1 MNSKRTLLLMICAAV
16 PFGQTAAAQDPA
28 AWIAVETAKDYRER
42 ARYPES
48 SRALQGGE
56 EDPVK
61 AKRTPTRQ
69 SLQAPDGS
77 ALSVWASAVSV
88 EAPAPIDLFAS
99 FDGRGKAAAVEAVT
113 AEIANAEGGVVA
125 EVIYKDDGQGAD
137 RRAGDGVYSARLA
150 LPAGLEPA
158 LAESYAVR
166 VRAKLADGDLREA
179 AGGFLYSNPAARLT
193 GRYRDLVRDGSLVV
207 AAEVEVREA
216 GRFHLAA
223 SLYSLAGEPVGTA
236 QAASVLERGRHWL
249 ELPFYGL
256 MFHDRPVAG
265 PYRLKSVGLST
276 TTRMPNALNDLVE
289 DAHVVRP
296 FRLERMTREPFRE
309 PGLSKAAERMEAEA
323 VRTQV
328 RP

>member
-1 MNSKRTLLLMICAAV
+1 MNSKRTLSLVICAAV
-16 PFGQTAAAQDPA
+16 SLGGQMVAAQDPA
-28 AWIAVETAKDYRER
+28 AWIAGETAKDYRER

-48 SRALQGGE
+48 SRALRSGE

-69 SLQAPDGS
+69 SLRAPDGS

-88 EAPAPIDLFAS
+88 EALDPIDLFAS
-99 FDGRGKAAAVEAVT
+99 FDGRGKAAAAAAVDAVT

-125 EVIYKDDGQGAD
+125 EVVYKDDGQGAD

-158 LAESYAVR
+158 LAESYVVR
-166 VRAKLADGDLREA
+166 VRARLADGDLREA

-193 GRYRDLVRDGSLVV
+193 GRYRDLVRDGNLVV
-207 AAEVEVREA
+207 AAEVDVREA

-223 SLYSLAGEPVGTA
+223 SLYSLAGEPVGAA
-236 QAASVLERGRHWL
+236 QAAAVLEPGRHWL

-309 PGLSKAAERMEAEA
+309 PGLSKAAERIEKA
-323 VRTQV
+323 VR
-328 RP
+328 P